1 MKDEVEKIR
10 KILVIF
16 IDVEIFLIGV
26 QLYIVKINNILKF
39 IVFRVY
45 LKF

>member
-26 QLYIVKINNILKF
+26 QLYIVKINIILKF